1 MRFHQPTIDYVTR
14 RTAQGMPKREIIRC
28 IKRFLAR
35 EIYQRV
41 ITDHRARTT
50 VVHLEPP
57 APSTP
62 PTLAAAV

>member
-1 MRFHQPTIDYVTR
+1 MRFHQPTIDYVAR
-14 RTAQGMPKREIIRC
+14 RTADGMPKREIIRC

-41 ITDHRARTT
+41 MTDHHARTAAER
-50 VVHLEPP
+50 VGPP
-57 APSTP
+57 APSIP